1 MIMSSNQELLDLKAM
16 DALRLGQNILPSFS
30 LGGDNYMFSDTSTG
44 QFVMAGNLWEIFRD
58 DYGFLKDSGVIE
70 EVFG

>member
-1 MIMSSNQELLDLKAM
+1 MSSNQELLDLKAM

-58 DYGFLKDSGVIE
+58 DYSFLKDSGVIE